1 MTRRYVVPGRV
12 ELVGKHVDYG
22 GGRSL
27 TCAVDIAMRA
37 TARPIDARIL
47 RVRQRGSRDVVEV
60 PIGPGAQPGR
70 ARWSAYVAAVA
81 RRIGRDFP
89 GASGG
94 VDVHLSSRL
103 PPAAGLSSSTA
114 LSIALARAVVEATGV
129 TAQPLFQEHAGTPIG
144 FAEYVAAVET
154 GAAYGPFP
162 GDEGV
167 GVRGGAQDHVA
178 IMCAR
183 EGMVGQFSY
192 MPAVAEGW
200 APWPADLVLVI
211 GVSGVR
217 ATKTG
222 NAQASYNRA
231 ADAVRW
237 LVRQWNE
244 ATGRADATLY
254 SALSSSADAPG
265 RMAAIA
271 KGAFGA
277 PVSGEYLTR
286 RLAQFIE
293 ECDVIVP
300 GVADALR
307 ADDRTRL
314 GALVDRSQSLAEQAL
329 ENQVPETIHL
339 ARSARELGAG
349 AASAFGAGF
358 GGAVWAVVSAEAS
371 GAFTERWRDSY
382 IEAFPA
388 PATQAK
394 FLTTRPGPPAGTAPM
409 IARKGLHGA
418 VDG

>member
-27 TCAVDIAMRA
+27 TCAVDVAMRA

-60 PIGPGAQPGR
+60 PIGPDARPSR

-81 RRIGRDFP
+81 RRLGRDFP
-89 GASGG
+89 RTQGG

-103 PPAAGLSSSTA
+103 PAAAGLSSSTA
-114 LSIALARAVVEATGV
+114 LSIALTRAVIEATGV
-129 TAQPLFQEHAGTPIG
+129 TAQPLFQEYCGSPIG
-144 FAEYVAAVET
+144 FAEYVAAIET
-154 GAAYGPFP
+154 GSAYGPFP
-162 GDEGV
+162 GDDGV

-192 MPAVAEGW
+192 MPAAEEGW

-237 LVRQWNE
+237 LVRRWNE
-244 ATGRADATLY
+244 MTARSDATLY
-254 SALSSSADAPG
+254 SAIASSPDAPD
-265 RMAAIA
+265 RLAAIA
-271 KGAFGA
+271 RDASSASDA
-277 PVSGEYLTR
+277 PVSGEYLSR
-286 RLAQFIE
+286 RLAQFRE

-300 GVADALR
+300 GVAAALR
-307 ADDRTRL
+307 ADDRTL
-314 GALVDRSQSLAEQAL
+314 MGSLVDRSQALAERAL
-329 ENQVPETIHL
+329 ENQVPETVHL
-339 ARSARELGAG
+339 ARSARELGAV

-358 GGAVWAVVSAEAS
+358 GGAVWAMVAADGSE
-371 GAFTERWRDSY
+371 GFTER
-382 IEAFPA
+382 
-388 PATQAK
+388 
-394 FLTTRPGPPAGTAPM
+394 
-409 IARKGLHGA
+409 
-418 VDG
+418 